1 MLAFGSLFKSHN
13 APFRVSAAVHWA
25 LSFELLQTEFT
36 LPFSRQLGRTI
47 NMLAFAVAVGE
58 AQLGAPIWQVVPA
71 SAIGEGHN
79 ATSILKYLL
88 QLPVWLPCLLHI
100 KCTMLLSASCS
111 RCSRDLANAAV
122 VVAQDST
129 GIRLACKLSL

>member
-88 QLPVWLPCLLHI
+88 QLPIWLPCLLHI
-100 KCTMLLSASCS
+100 KCTNFPSASCPC
-111 RCSRDLANAAV
+111 CSRHLVNAVA
-122 VVAQDST
+122 VVAQNSA
-129 GIRLACKLSL
+129 GIGLACKPSV